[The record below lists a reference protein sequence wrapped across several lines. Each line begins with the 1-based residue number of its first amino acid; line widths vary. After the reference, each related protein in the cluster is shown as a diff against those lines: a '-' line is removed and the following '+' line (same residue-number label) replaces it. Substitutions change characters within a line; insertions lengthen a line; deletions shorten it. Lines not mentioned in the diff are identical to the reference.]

1 MRKEESMWAP
11 KMKNPCCFLPADHAP
26 ATANMTPGV
35 RKIAQSTYWQIMTT
49 SEIYES
55 GAA

>member
-1 MRKEESMWAP
+1 MWAP